1 MEVFRKDLDRF
12 DLVITDMTMPK
23 MTGDELSKELLK
35 IRSNIPIILCTWFSD
50 KIDEIKTKDL
60 GIREFVMKP
69 IVMREMSK
77 RIRQVWDKK

>member
-1 MEVFRKDLDRF
+1 MKVFRKDLDRF

-35 IRSNIPIILCTWFSD
+35 IRSNIPIILCSGFSD